1 MTTGYLPTSR
11 PANHESGAGVPI
23 ATLPDVDGQ
32 RPPCGECP
40 ETGPLDGPI
49 TNLIATADAVIRYR
63 SPVLDLV
70 IPDAVCL
77 AHLPGRIAQLHTSKI
92 MVLDI
97 RLYTPCAGATP
108 QIARFNYE
116 RSLIIEHLFLAQ
128 DPHEIAELH
137 RRYAAATQRLG
148 LIAAGGAR

>member
-1 MTTGYLPTSR
+1 VTTGYLPTSR

-23 ATLPDVDGQ
+23 ATLPTVDGQ

-49 TNLIATADAVIRYR
+49 TNLIAAADAVIRYR
-63 SPVLDLV
+63 SPALRVV
-70 IPDAVCL
+70 IADAVCL
-77 AHLPGRIAQLHTSKI
+77 ADLPARVTGLRAAGIEI
-92 MVLDI
+92 IDI

-116 RSLIIEHLFLAQ
+116 RALIIEHLFLAQ

-137 RRYAAATQRLG
+137 RRYAAATRRLG
-148 LIAAGGAR
+148 LIAAGGV